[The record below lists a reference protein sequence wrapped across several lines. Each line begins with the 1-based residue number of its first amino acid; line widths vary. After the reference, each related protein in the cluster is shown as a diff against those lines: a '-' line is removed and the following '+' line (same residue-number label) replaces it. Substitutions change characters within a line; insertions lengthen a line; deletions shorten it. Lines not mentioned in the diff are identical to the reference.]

1 MTMPITQKPKIKIH
15 RNVEGRVYRNTA
27 RAHVYEALAQLRV
40 GDGFEVSEENID
52 NYLMG
57 CRYACKNHPRFEG
70 WQVSRV
76 KTADGFII
84 KRTA

>member
-1 MTMPITQKPKIKIH
+1 MTTSPKIQ
-15 RNVEGRVYRNTA
+15 RNVDTRVYRNTK
-27 RAHVYEALAQLRV
+27 RAHIYQALAQLNV
-40 GDGFEVSEENID
+40 GDGIEVSAKDID

-76 KTADGFII
+76 KTATGFII